1 MRECLDSLLNQTM
14 NEIEIICF
22 NDASPD
28 GCLDILH
35 KYQAED
41 ARIVIVDSKK
51 NIKQG
56 GGRNVG
62 VKIAKSDLVMFVDPD
77 DFVAPDYVEKL
88 YNKID
93 SSNADIVF
101 CDYYQYENGLTT
113 PFHLM
118 GTNLPDDT
126 EFLKQRYWECGG
138 NAWSAIYKKRLF
150 EDNNLYFAEN
160 LFYEDNAVMLPL
172 ILSSQKISRIDDC
185 LYYYRQRSNSTAR
198 NKDDMRFFDRLETSI
213 IMLNHTKRLN
223 QYSKYK
229 KGVDFAFYATYFRNT
244 IFGSFRNFTR
254 IPFDRLS
261 EVQDNVCRHLSKD
274 SLEQNINAERIKTR
288 IILKA
293 FLCSPRISYVT
304 FLAIERTAS
313 IVRRLKPKPA

>member
-1 MRECLDSLLNQTM
+1 MS
-14 NEIEIICF
+14 EIEIICF

-35 KYQAED
+35 EYQAKD
-41 ARIVIVDSKK
+41 SRFVVVDSKK
-51 NIKQG
+51 NIKLG
-56 GGRNVG
+56 AGRNVG
-62 VKIAKSDLVMFVDPD
+62 IKIATANYVMFVDSD

-88 YNKID
+88 YAKIN

-118 GTNLPDDT
+118 GTNLPDDI
-126 EFLKQRYWECGG
+126 EFLKQRYWEGG
-138 NAWSAIYKKRLF
+138 TTSWSGIYKKKLF
-150 EDNNLYFAEN
+150 VNNNLYFAEN
-160 LFYEDNAVMLPL
+160 VFYEDNAIMLPL
-172 ILSSQKISRIDDC
+172 VLSAEKLGKIDNC
-185 LYYYRQRSNSTAR
+185 LYYYRIRCNSIAH
-198 NKDDMRFFDRLETSI
+198 NKDDMRFFDRLGTSI
-213 IMLNHTKRLN
+213 TMLNHTKRLN
-223 QYSKYK
+223 LYSKYK
-229 KGVDFAFYATYFRNT
+229 VGVDCAFYKIYFRNT
-244 IFGSFRNFTR
+244 IFGSFRNFSK
-254 IPFDRLS
+254 IPFARLC
-261 EVQDNVCRHLSKD
+261 EVKDNVCRHLSKD

-304 FLAIERTAS
+304 FLALEQAAS